1 MQQCI
6 VGKGLALGSVGLS
19 AVARRVLHFLQ
30 QETGL
35 RHPTTAA
42 VAIESLHQPA
52 ALKGQNHHF
61 IQQGKRILGRHL
73 NSVNG

>member
-19 AVARRVLHFLQ
+19 AVARRDLHFLQ

-35 RHPTTAA
+35 RHPTTA
-42 VAIESLHQPA
+42 IESPA
-52 ALKGQNHHF
+52 ALKDQNHHF
-61 IQQGKRILGRHL
+61 IQQGRRILGRHL
-73 NSVNG
+73 NCVNG